1 MLDQNFKE
9 GAIVLIDKP
18 YKWTSFDVVRYFSKI
33 VGAKVGHAGTLDP
46 LATGLLVLCT
56 GKLTKQ
62 LSTMQADDKEYTGTF
77 ILGKSTPSFDLE
89 TEVDFSAAINH
100 ITEERIKN
108 AASEFIGIQMQSAP
122 LYSAKNIDG
131 ERAYYKARRGE
142 KVEVKAN
149 EITIHSFDVIA
160 TTILEDVIKVQFMIN
175 CSKGTYIRAIAR
187 DFAIKLD
194 TVGYLDELRRTRSGN
209 FDIANAATMDDI
221 KQKFKFEPKRVVEKQ
236 QNENSN

>member
-1 MLDQNFKE
+1 MLNQNFKE
-9 GAIVLIDKP
+9 GAIVLVDKP

-62 LSTMQADDKEYTGTF
+62 LSTMQSDDKVYTGTF

-89 TEVDFSAAINH
+89 TEVDEQAPVQH
-100 ITEERIKN
+100 ITQEAISK
-108 AASEFIGIQMQSAP
+108 AAATFVGTQLQSAP

-142 KVEVKAN
+142 KVEITAN
-149 EITIHSFDVIA
+149 EITLHVFDITSVVFQ
-160 TTILEDVIKVQFMIN
+160 EDVIEVNFAIS

-187 DFAIKLD
+187 DFAIALN
-194 TVGYLDELRRTRSGN
+194 TVGHLANLRRTKSGE
-209 FDIANAATMDDI
+209 FDVANAVTMDEI
-221 KQKFKFEPKRVVEKQ
+221 KSTFKFVPKRLTTETEQ
-236 QNENSN
+236 

>member
-33 VGAKVGHAGTLDP
+33 VGTKVGHAGTLDP

>member
-77 ILGKSTPSFDLE
+77 ILGKSTPSYDLE
-89 TEVDFSAAINH
+89 TEVDFCAAIHH

-149 EITIHSFDVIA
+149 EITINSFDVVAISV
-160 TTILEDVIKVQFMIN
+160 LDDVIKVQFMIN

>member
-1 MLDQNFKE
+1 
-9 GAIVLIDKP
+9 
-18 YKWTSFDVVRYFSKI
+18 
-33 VGAKVGHAGTLDP
+33 
-46 LATGLLVLCT
+46 
-56 GKLTKQ
+56 
-62 LSTMQADDKEYTGTF
+62 MQADDKEYTGTF

-100 ITEERIKN
+100 ITEERIKS

-142 KVEVKAN
+142 KVEMKAN

>member
-100 ITEERIKN
+100 ITEERIKS

-160 TTILEDVIKVQFMIN
+160 TTILQDVIKVQFMIN

>member
-1 MLDQNFKE
+1 MLNQNFKE
-9 GAIVLIDKP
+9 GAIVLVDKP

-62 LSTMQADDKEYTGTF
+62 LSTMQADDKEYTGKF

-89 TEVDFSAAINH
+89 TEVDFSSPISHLKEEDIIQAA
-100 ITEERIKN
+100 KD
-108 AASEFIGIQMQSAP
+108 FVGVQMQSAP

-142 KVEVKAN
+142 KVEVAAN
-149 EITIHSFDVIA
+149 EISINAFEIISINT
-160 TTILEDVIKVQFMIN
+160 LEDVIEVLFKIN

-187 DFAIKLD
+187 DFAIKLN
-194 TVGYLDELRRTRSGN
+194 TVGYLAELRRTRSGE
-209 FDIANAATMDDI
+209 FDIVNSVTMDEI
-221 KQKFKFEPKRVVEKQ
+221 KQTFKFVPKRIVEKEKQ
-236 QNENSN
+236 SNSN